1 MKALYRHGSNWR
13 KVYDAVQTKS
23 LFQVTWYA
31 KKLKDACIN
40 GKKTTESRLLMS
52 LLEEKQKA
60 KPKTVVIKK
69 KVEASVGL
77 WTEKE
82 HRKFVDALIIH
93 GKDWKAL

>member
-1 MKALYRHGSNWR
+1 MLDREGRPSKFNIILWTTRSGQNYEDNR
-13 KVYDAVQTKS
+13 VDA
-23 LFQVTWYA
+23 
-31 KKLKDACIN
+31 
-40 GKKTTESRLLMS
+40 E
-52 LLEEKQKA
+52 KA